1 MATMDLVGRLPL
13 ATVGVLRE
21 NLNDLACINCN
32 IVTYKF
38 ISIIKFWPRRL
49 ACAMGKFYFFKKKR

>member
-38 ISIIKFWPRRL
+38 ISIIKFLIMIRP
-49 ACAMGKFYFFKKKR
+49 